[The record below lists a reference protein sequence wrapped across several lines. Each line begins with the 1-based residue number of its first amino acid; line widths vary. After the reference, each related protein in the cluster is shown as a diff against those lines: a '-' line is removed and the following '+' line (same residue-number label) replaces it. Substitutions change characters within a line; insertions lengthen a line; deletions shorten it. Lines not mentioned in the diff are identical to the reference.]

1 MPRREDEYW
10 LAQHPSA
17 CTCVACAEKRLRR
30 LGIRRGPPGRWET
43 LGRQLAWL
51 AGTAAFFAALSFAF
65 SLFGLLGRP
74 EPQPARPSGL
84 QFGSLA
90 LEIGGHFVFG
100 FVVGAATRRLR
111 YALLAGAAAVAVDAD
126 HVLWLLG
133 VQTDRR
139 ASHALL
145 FLLASAP
152 LVGLV
157 FATETR
163 QRLLTGVVIAGAVVS
178 HLAFDALYGERGFPL
193 LSPFTF
199 TLVVLPSW
207 AGAALEAAA
216 FVAVLVAALALRER
230 PVRPRR

>member
-65 SLFGLLGRP
+65 SLFGLLGKP
-74 EPQPARPSGL
+74 GPQPARPSL
-84 QFGSLA
+84 QVGSLA
-90 LEIGGHFVFG
+90 LEVGAHFVFG

-133 VQTDRR
+133 VETDRR

>member
-10 LAQHPSA
+10 LAQHPPA

-30 LGIRRGPPGRWET
+30 LGVRRGPPGRWET
-43 LGRQLAWL
+43 LARQLAWL
-51 AGTAAFFAALSFAF
+51 VGIAAFFAALSFVF
-65 SLFGLLGRP
+65 SLFGLLGKP
-74 EPQPARPSGL
+74 GPQPARPSL
-84 QFGSLA
+84 QVGSLA
-90 LEIGGHFVFG
+90 LEVGAHFVFG

-111 YALLAGAAAVAVDAD
+111 YALLAGAAAVAVDMD

-152 LVGLV
+152 LVGLA

-178 HLAFDALYGERGFPL
+178 HLAFDALYGEHGFPL

-199 TLVVLPSW
+199 TLVVLPPW
-207 AGAALEAAA
+207 AGVALEAAA
-216 FVAVLVAALALRER
+216 FVGVLAVALALRER